1 MAVMAFASSLAGSS
15 AKVSRRWDSHA
26 PFCRK
31 ALFRTFQPRE
41 MSDRLEQ
48 DGVSGCGF
56 TQVLQLDLEDDAFLT
71 STFKRDTGSLS
82 QTLTFAGIG

>member
-1 MAVMAFASSLAGSS
+1 MHPSVARHSLEPSN
-15 AKVSRRWDSHA
+15 H
-26 PFCRK
+26 
-31 ALFRTFQPRE
+31 RE